1 MPPLLPRTLFDACP
15 VQTLRVGD
23 VAVQLSAAPD
33 IDALLDF
40 YASTQPS
47 NDHAI
52 PYYAVLWDSAKALA
66 SHLAARHGTLAGRS
80 VVELGCGL
88 GLPSIVAAMRGARVT
103 ATDFHPDCEAFLRR
117 NAEQNGVTLEFAA
130 LDWSAVPSD
139 WPTFDF
145 VLASDV
151 IYHAASL
158 PHLVAAAS
166 RLCHAGGL
174 ILFADP
180 GRDRLQAAVD
190 AFAAH
195 GFHAELHAVGEVFV
209 FELRRAVRLNGFV
222 RGA

>member
-1 MPPLLPRTLFDACP
+1 MTPPLLPRTLFDACP
-15 VQTLRVGD
+15 VQTLDIAGLPVR
-23 VAVQLSAAPD
+23 LSAAPD
-33 IDALLDF
+33 VDALLDF
-40 YASTQPS
+40 YAATQPN

-52 PYYAVLWDSAKALA
+52 PYYAVLWDSARALA
-66 SHLAARHGTLAGRS
+66 TELVRRREDVRGRR

-88 GLPSIVAAMRGARVT
+88 GLPSIVAAMLGANVT

-117 NAEQNGVTLEFAA
+117 NAAQNGADVAFRT
-130 LDWSAVPSD
+130 LDWAAVPAD
-139 WPTFDF
+139 WEAFDL

-166 RLCHAGGL
+166 RLCHAEGR

-190 AFAAH
+190 AFGAQ
-195 GFHAELHAVGEVFV
+195 GHAGTLTAVGEIFV
-209 FELRRAVRLNGFV
+209 FEFRRPANGA
-222 RGA
+222 GT